1 MARIRSA
8 RTADGKLVT
17 VSGRL
22 TALDMGR
29 LERACSSALTS
40 YPPALEIDLR
50 LVTHTDRTAATLL
63 RHLADRGVVVT
74 GASQL

>member
-1 MARIRSA
+1 MARIRSS
-8 RTADGKLVT
+8 RTADRTLVT

-29 LERACSSALTS
+29 LEQACSSALTS
-40 YPPALEIDLR
+40 CPPALEIDLR
-50 LVTHTDRTAATLL
+50 LVTHADRTATTLL

-74 GASQL
+74 GASRL